1 MTDTTGTA
9 EADAFRATMA
19 HMPTCVTVV
28 TASARHG
35 PVGCTAS
42 AVLSLSLHPPGLL
55 VSLAA
60 AGRTAREIR
69 RVGAFA
75 VNLLSWEQR
84 DLTRRFAEEPP
95 CRRFTGVPWAI
106 QDGQPVLAG
115 VAASVVCAVDSCYDV
130 WDHTLLVG
138 RVVHSVHHPDR
149 TPLLYHRRAHDRP
162 AAQGVPPGG
171 LSYPS
176 RLTGRSA

>member
-1 MTDTTGTA
+1 MTP

-28 TASARHG
+28 TAAACHG

-75 VNLLSWEQR
+75 VNVLSWEQR

-95 CRRFTGVPWAI
+95 GRRFTGVPWAV
-106 QDGQPVLAG
+106 QDGQPVLTGA
-115 VAASVVCAVDSCYDV
+115 VASVVCAVDSCYDV

-138 RVVHSVHHPDR
+138 RVVHSAHHPDR
-149 TPLLYHRRAHDRP
+149 TPLLYHRRTHDRP
-162 AAQGVPPGG
+162 AALGVPPGG
-171 LSYPS
+171 RSSAP